1 MCKSNTKRLCKVWI
15 LNHGSGSI
23 AKCLFY
29 PNFFFLIGSALPSP
43 SWSIYVAEGILYGEL
58 VLGGSHNGSHDVD
71 LLS

>member
-1 MCKSNTKRLCKVWI
+1 MVLVPSQNI
-15 LNHGSGSI
+15 YFI
-23 AKCLFY
+23 QI
-29 PNFFFLIGSALPSP
+29 FFLIGSALPSP